1 MERKQLIIENTTQHE
16 FLMNLAEM
24 IEKRK
29 EQKKLIPKILYI
41 PDVASQLGKSITH
54 VRRLISKNRIKY
66 LQEKKGTEII
76 FYQVFVDEYLESLKT
91 KSLEEIEREVVDFVN
106 NPLSHGNSSNR

>member
-1 MERKQLIIENTTQHE
+1 
-16 FLMNLAEM
+16 MNLAEM

-41 PDVASQLGKSITH
+41 PDVASQLGTSLTH